1 MNSTL
6 AVVLFVLA
14 ISISE
19 CAGHFCLKKFHLDE
33 RKMHFYYLAIG
44 FYIVVSALIVLSH
57 KHNGLGIINVMW
69 SGLSVML
76 IAVIGALFFN
86 ISLTPLHKFG
96 MLLIVAGIACVL
108 NEN

>member
-1 MNSTL
+1 MRR
-6 AVVLFVLA
+6 AFLFKTISLGYPKKHFLYTA
-14 ISISE
+14 I
-19 CAGHFCLKKFHLDE
+19 L
-33 RKMHFYYLAIG
+33 

-69 SGLSVML
+69 SGLSVLL
-76 IAVIGALFFN
+76 IAVIGALFFG